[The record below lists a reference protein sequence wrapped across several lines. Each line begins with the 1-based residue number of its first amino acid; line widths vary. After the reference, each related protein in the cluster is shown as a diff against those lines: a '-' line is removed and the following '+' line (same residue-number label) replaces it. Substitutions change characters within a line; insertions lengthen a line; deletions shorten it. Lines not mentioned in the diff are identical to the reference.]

1 MNYGIMEALNQITRE
16 RRVDKALLYETLE
29 IGLTTAVKKKYGNN
43 AVVQVEIDEESG
55 QLRPYLVRTVVEDE
69 DEIEDPVCQL
79 TLDEAH
85 EVDTKLKV
93 GDEVRELLKFAEFG
107 RNAIAL
113 AKQVLVQ
120 RVREVERGKVFDE
133 Y

>member
-55 QLRPYLVRTVVEDE
+55 QLHPYLVKTVVEDE
-69 DEIEDPVCQL
+69 NEIKWRKDFFRRSV
-79 TLDEAH
+79 TSS
-85 EVDTKLKV
+85 
-93 GDEVRELLKFAEFG
+93 ELSEL
-107 RNAIAL
+107 R
-113 AKQVLVQ
+113 
-120 RVREVERGKVFDE
+120 
-133 Y
+133 